1 MNERYTVGKQ
11 IRKFLNELFGSRLVE
26 HLQAELYRQQAG
38 YEQRL
43 QERDQIIAELRQEAL
58 RLAAKFS
65 EYELDPSYF
74 WWLAQRGRTLTPQ
87 PDSHSSSEP
96 TPLTWA
102 QIQAEHYRQQEEA
115 PKETS
120 NGVSDSGRSE
130 ELRQ

>member
-1 MNERYTVGKQ
+1 MNELTFAQR
-11 IRKFLNELFGSRLVE
+11 IRKFIRDLFGSRLVE
-26 HLQAELYRQQAG
+26 HLQAELYRQQAS
-38 YEQRL
+38 YESRL
-43 QERDQIIAELRQEAL
+43 LERDQTIAELRQEAL
-58 RLAAKFS
+58 RLTAKFS

-74 WWLAQRGRTLTPQ
+74 WWLAQRGRVQTPQ